1 MRRLYA
7 WLAGVAG
14 GMAAYRAFRRRPL
27 RGPEPSADDARAAEL
42 KAKLAQARAAADDR
56 EQFEAGETPV
66 DEAPDPEARRRA
78 VHEQAQDTIEEMR
91 GE

>member
-1 MRRLYA
+1 MKRLYA

-27 RGPEPSADDARAAEL
+27 PSPGPSAEDARAEEL

-66 DEAPDPEARRRA
+66 DQAADPEARRRA
-78 VHEQAQDTIEEMR
+78 VHEQARDTIDEMR
-91 GE
+91 RE